1 MRILLCPHCRR
12 QWEATAYA
20 VGQKLR
26 CLCGFLMTVPQSRAH
41 APRVRHCPGC
51 GAARPRASG
60 SCTFCGTAAPVD
72 PSELGLV
79 CPFCFCQA
87 PNASQFCPSCGEKLS
102 PAPLAL
108 GPGKA
113 ACPRCRADRMLGR
126 SVGDLQM
133 EECPVCAGM
142 WIETTAFERIV
153 ESQQARAR
161 TDPTALRQAGPARA
175 QLPAEPVTYLRCPTC
190 GKPMNRKN
198 YGRASGV
205 LIDECSAHGYWLDAH
220 ELEKV
225 ARYVA
230 TGGLHHSARLQEAD
244 RAPSAPAG
252 SGAPFHLDREDDET
266 LLSRV
271 LTAILDEV
279 VKLR

>member
-1 MRILLCPHCRR
+1 MRILLCPRCGR

-26 CLCGFLMTVPQSRAH
+26 CLCGFLMTVPESRPH
-41 APRVRHCPGC
+41 APRVRHCPSC

-60 SCTFCGTAAPVD
+60 PCTFCGAAAPVD
-72 PSELGLV
+72 LSEFGLV

-87 PNASQFCPSCGEKLS
+87 SNGCQFCPSCGEKLS
-102 PAPLAL
+102 PAPLVL
-108 GPGKA
+108 ERGKA
-113 ACPRCRADRMLGR
+113 ACPRCRADRMLRR
-126 SVGDLQM
+126 SVGDLRM

-142 WIETTAFERIV
+142 WIETSVFERIV
-153 ESQQARAR
+153 ESQQSKAR

-175 QLPAEPVTYLRCPTC
+175 EVPSEPVTYLRCPTC

-205 LIDECSAHGYWLDAH
+205 LIDECRAHGFWLDAD

-225 ARYVA
+225 ARYIA
-230 TGGLHHSARLQEAD
+230 TGGLHHSARLEQAD
-244 RAPSAPAG
+244 RTPSPPG
-252 SGAPFHLDREDDET
+252 GTGASFLGREEEET
-266 LLSRV
+266 LLSRL
-271 LTAILDEV
+271 LTAILGEV
-279 VKLR
+279 VD